1 MTEPRTAEAGWA
13 FLVARGRRR
22 GYRTILA
29 PAFVADRNEQ
39 GVLTEGVR
47 SDGDQSRVTR
57 IDHVVAPT
65 AGPLTL
71 TYRTHR
77 LLYDDLDATGPD
89 DGGDGEHAADD
100 LVTDDH
106 GRPLDLL
113 YGFVL
118 AARNVDRVDEAD
130 LRVAKDQGL
139 QAYRRFL
146 ADEDAFTVQTSQRF
160 PLRSLIQTG
169 EDVAVVRRRPAAAL
183 AGHRDLVAGTRAWNV
198 LIGVLVVAILGVVLT
213 MWFRSRSSDVD
224 APRRCELREVADTR
238 LGCSVDVEVKTASP
252 AELRSIEA
260 TVATAAPS
268 SRSDTIQGIVWDVDE
283 SDCRDTDDDSC
294 ALQVEVT
301 APADAA
307 GRELRATLT
316 IGPEDADFAR
326 TVELRATQA

>member
-183 AGHRDLVAGTRAWNV
+183 AGHRDLIAGTRAWNV

-268 SRSDTIQGIVWDVDE
+268 SRSGTIQGIVWDVDE

>member
-183 AGHRDLVAGTRAWNV
+183 AGHRDLIAGTRAWNV

-268 SRSDTIQGIVWDVDE
+268 SRSGTIQGIVWDVDE

-326 TVELRATQA
+326 TVELRATPT

>member
-1 MTEPRTAEAGWA
+1 
-13 FLVARGRRR
+13 
-22 GYRTILA
+22 
-29 PAFVADRNEQ
+29 
-39 GVLTEGVR
+39 
-47 SDGDQSRVTR
+47 
-57 IDHVVAPT
+57 
-65 AGPLTL
+65 
-71 TYRTHR
+71 
-77 LLYDDLDATGPD
+77 
-89 DGGDGEHAADD
+89 
-100 LVTDDH
+100 
-106 GRPLDLL
+106 
-113 YGFVL
+113 
-118 AARNVDRVDEAD
+118 
-130 LRVAKDQGL
+130 
-139 QAYRRFL
+139 
-146 ADEDAFTVQTSQRF
+146 
-160 PLRSLIQTG
+160 
-169 EDVAVVRRRPAAAL
+169 
-183 AGHRDLVAGTRAWNV
+183 
-198 LIGVLVVAILGVVLT
+198 VVAILGVVLT

>member
-1 MTEPRTAEAGWA
+1 MTEPRAAEAGWA

-47 SDGDQSRVTR
+47 SDVDRSRVTR
-57 IDHVVAPT
+57 VDHVVAPT
-65 AGPLTL
+65 AGPMTL
-71 TYRTHR
+71 AYRTHR
-77 LLYDDLDATGPD
+77 LIRDDLAATARDGD
-89 DGGDGEHAADD
+89 DGKHAADD

-118 AARNVDRVDEAD
+118 PARDVDRVDEVD

-139 QAYRRFL
+139 RAYRRFL
-146 ADEDAFTVQTSQRF
+146 ADEDAFTVQTSQGF
-160 PLRSLIQTG
+160 PLRSLIQNG
-169 EDVAVVRRRPAAAL
+169 EDVALARRRPAAAL
-183 AGHRDLVAGTRAWNV
+183 VGHRDFVAGTRAWDV
-198 LIGVLVVAILGVVLT
+198 LIGVLVVAILGVVLA
-213 MWFRSRSSDVD
+213 MWFRSRSSGVD
-224 APRRCELREVADTR
+224 APPRCELREVADTR
-238 LGCSVDVEVKTASP
+238 LGCSVDVEVKAASP

-268 SRSDTIQGIVWDVDE
+268 SRSGTIEGIVWDVDE
-283 SDCRDTDDDSC
+283 SDCRDTDDGSC

-326 TVELRATQA
+326 TVELRATPT